1 MSDEGKTE
9 DRRDRPGGARSAARL
24 AAVQALY
31 QMELGGASESQA
43 LEDFI
48 GYYLKSEYDE
58 RGMVAP
64 DRDHFARLVRGV
76 TGERSALA
84 ELIAGSFTGARGVE
98 RMDRLLRL
106 IVFAGAWELWRCPDV
121 PTEVAINE
129 WVEIARAFFDGNEP
143 GIVNGV
149 LDPVARR
156 LRDGGPDDARR
167 AHGDR

>member
-1 MSDEGKTE
+1 MSGEDHTE
-9 DRRDRPGGARSAARL
+9 HRRGNPGGARSAARL

-48 GYYLKSEYDE
+48 GHYLKSEYDE

-64 DRDHFARLVRGV
+64 DRDYFAKLVRGV
-76 TGERSALA
+76 TGERGELA
-84 ELIAGSFTGARGVE
+84 ELVSGAFTGARGVE
-98 RMDRLLRL
+98 RMDRLMRL

-121 PTEVAINE
+121 PTQVAINE

-149 LDPVARR
+149 LDPLARR
-156 LRDGGPDDARR
+156 LRDGDPDDARH
-167 AHGDR
+167 AHGGR